1 MRLGSRLKLV
11 GVCGLLPIYG
21 LGFKAIYG
29 VGFMAIYGVG
39 SKWIYGV
46 GSKWIYGLILS
57 IALAAVGL
65 MRI

>member
-1 MRLGSRLKLV
+1 MGI
-11 GVCGLLPIYG
+11 CGLLPIYG

-39 SKWIYGV
+39 SKWIYG
-46 GSKWIYGLILS
+46 LILS